1 MSTKGNALC
10 VDLSSNNI
18 ADLESGESGKA
29 SMYTNILFEALNSIE
44 GHDTLEINLKGND
57 PKGHFAEQA
66 LNRKWTVAE
75 IKKQFEASGHGTS
88 ALAGGAFKSKDV
100 KTDWEKF
107 GLLASIATGYI
118 DLGLDL
124 QVTVNWFNE
133 GKHELFALSVAAMLL
148 PILIQWMF
156 IDKSLSRGAQSF
168 FQVKLAF
175 DGWNSL
181 KEGTVTPEFAAAKF
195 AEGVYEAS
203 AEGIL
208 QTYDALNVLAETGT
222 IDQSLLISVFFSL
235 YSMANVLLL
244 FIDGWQDGGDASL
257 TDEERAEIGHKPFC
271 KMKKVKKLR
280 VWLYHVTEVG
290 FRILSFAMLGFA
302 LNSLSFLV
310 ALFSL
315 AIRFLLY
322 WYCVPDEDSKT
333 RNTMSKSMVVASV
346 LVDSVWDSKKCLAAA
361 STCTAIEGAAFAFV
375 AYSKCS
381 DFPGNGRE
389 VIFIILAAFFL
400 VKSVLQVCYIMPMA
414 DRGSVEADDMED
426 AGKGVFKDAAAEEAE
441 NAVGEVVRFD
451 SIEHFFKDITEHRET
466 PRKRDKQS
474 RKNRFWK
481 KKCHCC

>member
-1 MSTKGNALC
+1 
-10 VDLSSNNI
+10 
-18 ADLESGESGKA
+18 
-29 SMYTNILFEALNSIE
+29 MYTNILFEALNSIE
-44 GHDTLEINLKGND
+44 GHDTLEINLEGND
-57 PKGHFAEQA
+57 PKKHFAEPSA
-66 LNRKWTVAE
+66 LDRKWTVAE

-88 ALAGGAFKSKDV
+88 ALAGGTFEPKKVKSK
-100 KTDWEKF
+100 WQKF

-124 QVTVNWFNE
+124 QVTVTWFSE

-148 PILIQWMF
+148 PILIQWVF

-175 DGWNSL
+175 DGWNSWN
-181 KEGTVTPEFAAAKF
+181 EGMVTPGFAAAKF

-222 IDQSLLISVFFSL
+222 IDQSLLISVIFSL

-244 FIDGWQDGGDASL
+244 FIDGWKANEGDDDDDDDD
-257 TDEERAEIGHKPFC
+257 DEEDDDEDDDVERADMKKIIKPFC
-271 KMKKVKKLR
+271 KMKKVKKMRL
-280 VWLYHVTEVG
+280 WLYHLTEVG

-322 WYCVPDEDSKT
+322 RYCVPDEYSKT

-389 VIFIILAAFFL
+389 VLFIVLAALFL
-400 VKSVLQVCYIMPMA
+400 AKSVLQVCYVMPMA
-414 DRGSVEADDMED
+414 DRGKVKADDMEA
-426 AGKGVFKDAAAEEAE
+426 AGKEAAKEAAEEAAE
-441 NAVGEVVRFD
+441 KAEKAVEEVVRFD
-451 SIEHFFKDITEHRET
+451 GIEHFFDDIIVQMHALVEYAL
-466 PRKRDKQS
+466 D
-474 RKNRFWK
+474 
-481 KKCHCC
+481 